1 MFLQTQIILA
11 IMTILGISGDSSPHT
26 GLNTVLLNFSSIPT
40 FDVPSQGHFH
50 PDSFGFIG
58 VCDVLVCVCFPP
70 LFFFGD

>member
-1 MFLQTQIILA
+1 MFLQTQMI

-26 GLNTVLLNFSSIPT
+26 SLNTVLLNFSSIPT

-58 VCDVLVCVCFPP
+58 VCDVLVCVFSTSVF
-70 LFFFGD
+70 LW